1 MMRRSFAAVIVVA
14 STLSGP
20 VVADQRDPRLDSLFA
35 QVQTTRDAE
44 EAARL
49 DRRIWAI
56 WLESGDGE
64 TDRLLAEGNL
74 AMSSREWPTALTAF
88 GRVIER
94 RPDFAE
100 GWNKRA
106 TLFYLLDRYDEA
118 ARDVERTLALEPRH
132 YGARSGMGLIEL
144 RRRHPAEALEWF
156 DKALV
161 VNPNLER
168 IREMADELEIKVR
181 GKPI

>member
-1 MMRRSFAAVIVVA
+1 MMRRSLAAVIVVA
-14 STLSGP
+14 SILSGP
-20 VVADQRDPRLDSLFA
+20 LAADQRDPRLDSLFA
-35 QVQTTRDAE
+35 QVQATRDAG

-49 DRRIWAI
+49 DRMIWTI

-64 TDRLLAEGNL
+64 TDRLLAEGIL
-74 AMSSREWPTALTAF
+74 AMSSREWPTALTAL

-106 TLFYLLDRYDEA
+106 TLFYLLDRYDES
-118 ARDVERTLALEPRH
+118 ARDVERTLTLEPRH
-132 YGARSGMGLIEL
+132 YGALSGMGLIEL
-144 RRRHPAEALEWF
+144 QRQHPAEALEWF
-156 DKALV
+156 NKALA
-161 VNPNLER
+161 VNPNLEG
-168 IREMADELEIKVR
+168 IREMAEELEIKVK